1 MAEESTKEMTFLD
14 HLEALRWHLVRS
26 IFAIVIISIAAFI
39 FKDIIFDTII
49 LAPKT
54 PDFFTNR
61 VLCEFGQA
69 VNVQTLCINS
79 RPFEIINI
87 NMAGQFS
94 THIMISLI
102 VGLIL
107 AFPYLIFE
115 LWRFISPALYPKEKS
130 HARGAVFFIS
140 LLFML
145 GVLFGYY
152 VIIPLSVHFLGN
164 YSVSAQVTNQINLNS
179 YISTVSSITL
189 ATGVIFELPVLIYF
203 LTKIGLV
210 TPAFLKKYRRHALVI
225 VLALSAII
233 TPPDIFSQIL
243 VAFPLM
249 FLYEIGIIISR
260 RILSKEK
267 LKIEKELRDSSV

>member
-1 MAEESTKEMTFLD
+1 MAEDSGKEMTFLD

-26 IFAIVIISIAAFI
+26 ILAVVLISIGAFI
-39 FKDIIFDTII
+39 FKDIIFDVII
-49 LAPKT
+49 LKPKT

-61 VLCEFGQA
+61 VLCSFGQV
-69 VNVQTLCINS
+69 VNVTALCINS
-79 RPFEIINI
+79 KPFEIINI

-102 VGLIL
+102 AGLIL

-145 GVLFGYY
+145 GVLFGYF

-164 YSVSAQVTNQINLNS
+164 YSVSEQVTNQINLTS

-210 TPAFLKKYRRHALVI
+210 TPEFLKKYRRHALVL

-233 TPPDIFSQIL
+233 TPPDVFSQIL

-249 FLYEIGIIISR
+249 GLYEIGIVISR
-260 RILSKEK
+260 RILRKEK
-267 LKIEKELRDSSV
+267 LKIENELKG

>member
-1 MAEESTKEMTFLD
+1 MAEETTKEMTILD

-39 FKDIIFDTII
+39 FKDIIFDSII

-54 PDFFTNR
+54 PEFFTNR
-61 VLCEFGQA
+61 LLCSFGQT

-79 RPFEIINI
+79 KPFEIINI

-107 AFPYLIFE
+107 AFPYLVFE
-115 LWRFISPALYPKEKS
+115 IWRFISPALYPKEKS

-140 LLFML
+140 LLFIL
-145 GVLFGYY
+145 GVLFGYF

-164 YSVSAQVTNQINLNS
+164 YSVSAQVTNQINLIS

-203 LTKIGLV
+203 LTRIGLV
-210 TPAFLKKYRRHALVI
+210 SPEFLKKYRRHALVI

-233 TPPDIFSQIL
+233 TPPDVFSQIL

-260 RILSKEK
+260 RILRKEK
-267 LKIEKELRDSSV
+267 LKIEKELKDSSV

>member
-26 IFAIVIISIAAFI
+26 IFAIVVISIAAFI

-54 PDFFTNR
+54 PEFFTNR
-61 VLCEFGQA
+61 VLCVFGQA
-69 VNVQTLCINS
+69 VHVQTLCINS
-79 RPFEIINI
+79 KPFEIINI

-140 LLFML
+140 LLFIL

-152 VIIPLSVHFLGN
+152 VIVPLSVHFLGN

-210 TPAFLKKYRRHALVI
+210 TPEFLKKYRRHALVI

-233 TPPDIFSQIL
+233 TPPDVFSQIL

-260 RILSKEK
+260 RILRKEK

>member
-26 IFAIVIISIAAFI
+26 IFAVVVISIAAFI

-49 LAPKT
+49 LAPKN

-61 VLCEFGQA
+61 VLCEFGQT

-107 AFPYLIFE
+107 SFPYLIFE
-115 LWRFISPALYPKEKS
+115 LWRFISPALYPKEKG

-140 LLFML
+140 LLFIL

-152 VIIPLSVHFLGN
+152 VIVPLSVHFLGN
-164 YSVSAQVTNQINLNS
+164 YSVSVQVTNQINLNS
-179 YISTVSSITL
+179 YISTISSITL

-203 LTKIGLV
+203 LTKIGFV
-210 TPAFLKKYRRHALVI
+210 TPEFLKKYRRHALVI
-225 VLALSAII
+225 ILILSAII

-260 RILSKEK
+260 RILKKEK
-267 LKIEKELRDSSV
+267 LKVEKELRDSSV